1 LGATSI
7 YVLHV
12 GNLDRPR
19 REARRPLDVAVEA
32 YWIARRHRFL
42 ADLDRL
48 PDDVEAL
55 LLPPGEPPQI
65 QFNDFSHSEEL
76 MDNAYVAS
84 REALDER
91 MARRQ

>member
-1 LGATSI
+1 M
-7 YVLHV
+7 

-19 REARRPLDVAVEA
+19 RVARRPLDVAVEA

-48 PDDVEAL
+48 PDHVEAV

-76 MDNAYVAS
+76 IENAYAAS
-84 REALDER
+84 REALDEQL
-91 MARRQ
+91 ARRQ